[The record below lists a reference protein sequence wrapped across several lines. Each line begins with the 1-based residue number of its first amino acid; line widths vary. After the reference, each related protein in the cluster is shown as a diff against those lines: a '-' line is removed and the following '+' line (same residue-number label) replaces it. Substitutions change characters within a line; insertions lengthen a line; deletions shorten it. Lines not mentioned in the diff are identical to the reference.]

1 MPPKMNSVEVERK
14 TLTEWGIERVPAD
27 HFLVNG
33 FRYTH
38 LADAVNEAR
47 RAGLA
52 RQPEIAMTPSTS
64 SIVDEPPQ
72 KIWM

>member
-1 MPPKMNSVEVERK
+1 MSRKINPTEAQGK
-14 TLTEWGIERVPAD
+14 TLAEWGIKCVPAE

-47 RAGLA
+47 RVRLAGA
-52 RQPEIAMTPSTS
+52 QRIALTASAS
-64 SIVDEPPQ
+64 SIVDGPPQ
-72 KIWM
+72 AIWM

>member
-1 MPPKMNSVEVERK
+1 MSRISNPAKDQRK
-14 TLTEWGIERVPAD
+14 TLVEWGIERVPAD

-33 FRYTH
+33 FRYSH

-47 RAGLA
+47 RAEVARELSLA
-52 RQPEIAMTPSTS
+52 LRVSAS

-72 KIWM
+72 KILM

>member
-1 MPPKMNSVEVERK
+1 MSQKTNPAEAQRK
-14 TLTEWGIERVPAD
+14 TLAEWGIECVPAD

-52 RQPEIAMTPSTS
+52 GAPQIALTPSA

-72 KIWM
+72 EIWM